1 MSDDPVLS
9 ALARLEAEAGRVSGR
24 LDHLSGGMDNLS
36 GRMDALS
43 GRMDHVSG
51 RMDNLLADQSSFRAD
66 MLDELGKTRGVI
78 MEKVADLQAP
88 FTAIRDDIGV
98 NMGGVHLARKA
109 NDNTREDMIQ
119 MREQMSVMSK
129 QIKAAGESVR
139 YHRRPVAP

>member
-51 RMDNLLADQSSFRAD
+51 RIDNFLADQSSFRAD

-78 MEKVADLQAP
+78 MEKVADLQASV
-88 FTAIRDDIGV
+88 TAIRDDIGV
-98 NMGGVHLARKA
+98 NMGGVDSARKA
-109 NDNTREDMIQ
+109 NDTTREDMIE
-119 MREQMSVMSK
+119 MREQMSVMW
-129 QIKAAGESVR
+129 
-139 YHRRPVAP
+139 